1 MSRSSSASKFRR
13 LGRLAAAAAILSVA
27 PPLLAHDM
35 WIDPTTFVPEPGTI
49 VGLRLRVGENL
60 LGDPLPRD
68 PALINQFVFEDGSG
82 RKPVVGRDGA
92 DPAGLLRAA
101 TPGLLV
107 VGYHSNPSTIEQTP
121 EKFNQYLKE
130 EGLDAVAALRA
141 RRKETD
147 VKVREMFSRC
157 AKSLV
162 LAGPAAAGQG
172 DRLLGLP
179 LEIVA
184 ERNPYTIAI
193 GQELP
198 FRLTYENRPLPGA
211 LVVAI
216 NRVNPAEKLKAR
228 TDSDGRVRFTLPR
241 GGMWLVKAVHMVPAP
256 AGANAEWASY
266 WASLTFGL
274 KDTL

>member
-1 MSRSSSASKFRR
+1 MQARSG
-13 LGRLAAAAAILSVA
+13 GRHPEHCAAAASL
-27 PPLLAHDM
+27 
-35 WIDPTTFVPEPGTI
+35 TTCGSTRPRSFPSPAQI

-68 PALINQFVFEDGSG
+68 PALINQFVFEDASG

-107 VGYHSNPSTIEQTP
+107 VGYHSNPSAIEQTP

-141 RRKETD
+141 RRKETGA
-147 VKVREMFSRC
+147 KARELFSRC

-162 LAGPAAAGQG
+162 LAGPAAADQG

-184 ERNPYTIAI
+184 ERNPYMTAI
-193 GQELP
+193 GQDVP
-198 FRLTYENRPLPGA
+198 FRLLYENRPLPGA

-216 NRVNPAEKLKAR
+216 NRLNPAEKLKAR
-228 TDSDGRVRFTLPR
+228 TDNDGRVRFTLTR

-256 AGANAEWASY
+256 AGANADWASY